1 MVVDNS
7 KFDIVDNLQSNV
19 KTVLPLL
26 SSWSEIN
33 VASLLNEVIVE
44 HLFNKISSSTH
55 YDILNT
61 SKDDQKSW
69 NNQCTIPLQEETSPK
84 ESVFSTHL
92 DHLIAKHQLGFQDQN
107 KSFPTAILTNKRVA
121 ITKVIIKTILSN
133 YHDVKFPKQV
143 QKKNSKEKIQSNH
156 DGNKEEVKETD
167 ILMQISVKTLT
178 TFLFSLMRMSWS
190 SSDPNMRMICCD
202 VLQSCT
208 GLLTTLPALSL
219 ANASKIPK
227 LAKTCLD
234 DVKVF
239 LSKLLCS
246 PTDTVTIEL
255 KASVSEIL
263 LGLATLQGD
272 IGGLLK
278 WIQISIKLFLED
290 QGQILKLNNI
300 SHWLTILSGS
310 DLVS

>member
-1 MVVDNS
+1 MVADNS
-7 KFDIVDNLQSNV
+7 TFDIVESLQSNT

-26 SSWSEIN
+26 SSWSEVN
-33 VASLLNEVIVE
+33 VASLLNEAIVE

-55 YDILNT
+55 HDILNS
-61 SKDDQKSW
+61 SKDEQQSW
-69 NNQCTIPLQEETSPK
+69 NNQCTIPFQEETPPK
-84 ESVFSTHL
+84 EPVFSTHL
-92 DHLIAKHQLGFQDQN
+92 DHLISKHQLDFQDQN

-133 YHDVKFPKQV
+133 YHDVQSPKHI
-143 QKKNSKEKIQSNH
+143 QKKNSKEKTQP
-156 DGNKEEVKETD
+156 DYGNKEEMKETE

-227 LAKTCLD
+227 LARTCLD

-239 LSKLLCS
+239 LSKLLWS
-246 PTDTVTIEL
+246 STDTVTTEL

-272 IGGLLK
+272 IEDLLK
-278 WIQISIKLFLED
+278 WIQISTKLCLENEN
-290 QGQILKLNNI
+290 QMLELKNMN
-300 SHWLTILSGS
+300 HWLTILKAS